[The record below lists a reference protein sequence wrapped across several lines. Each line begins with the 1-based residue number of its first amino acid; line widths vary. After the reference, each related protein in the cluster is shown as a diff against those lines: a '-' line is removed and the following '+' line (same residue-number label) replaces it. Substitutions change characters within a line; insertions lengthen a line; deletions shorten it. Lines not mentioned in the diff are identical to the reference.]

1 MTSFGLQNKYLR
13 TGSIIP
19 VIIKTLY
26 LTLYPM
32 VLSSYINTNCCWH
45 FIWFPWF
52 TQTKTYTPYIL
63 CTFLFEPEMLI
74 EGKQLKLPPTA
85 LQPHMFTLLQGH
97 GHILIPKRV
106 SSPILVRND
115 SRSAE
120 TFKGEQWTWNK
131 RAVKFPTRFLF
142 FSPYTSAMQV
152 FHLCAQW
159 VAEIYRTPTSFPA
172 ALAHVRHIK
181 NSNMTPRR

>member
-1 MTSFGLQNKYLR
+1 MIPLIYANQDLYSLYSLHIPDR
-13 TGSIIP
+13 TWNAYRR
-19 VIIKTLY
+19 KT
-26 LTLYPM
+26 TE
-32 VLSSYINTNCCWH
+32 I
-45 FIWFPWF
+45 
-52 TQTKTYTPYIL
+52 TP
-63 CTFLFEPEMLI
+63 TP
-74 EGKQLKLPPTA
+74 
-85 LQPHMFTLLQGH
+85 LQPHMFTRLQSH
-97 GHILIPKRV
+97 GHILIRKRV

-120 TFKGEQWTWNK
+120 TFRGEQWTWNK
-131 RAVKFPTRFLF
+131 RAVKFAIRFLF